1 MIPNLH
7 GDMGFNE
14 AIVSMMAVCVV
25 LGLYLLFVASS
36 AVASYD
42 PIEGFDPD
50 ALEIEIVDNISVSES
65 YMFTCL
71 GTMDIIGMTVNIS
84 VPHFDRMSSFS
95 VGSESNLEYSQSYL
109 RVVDYDNGRN
119 VPVFIEVI
127 AYG

>member
-14 AIVSMMAVCVV
+14 AIVSMMSVCVIISI
-25 LGLYLLFVASS
+25 YLLFVASS

-42 PIEGFDPD
+42 PMEGFDPD
-50 ALEIEIVDNISVSES
+50 ALEIGVVDDITVSES

-71 GTMDIIGMTVNIS
+71 GTMDIIGITVNIS

-95 VGSESNLEYSQSYL
+95 VGSESNLEYSQSYMRML
-109 RVVDYDNGRN
+109 DYDNGRII
-119 VPVFIEVI
+119 PVYIEVI